1 MEAFLVL
8 ALIVLFVFVY
18 PWLQDRREEQLAER
32 IAAAR
37 GTDEAAA
44 LIDRT
49 IATSR
54 HEADYFRRLSDH
66 RP

>member
-1 MEAFLVL
+1 MVTFLVL

-18 PWLQDRREEQLAER
+18 PWLQDRREEQLAEK
-32 IAAAR
+32 IAAAHDA
-37 GTDEAAA
+37 DEAAVLVNA
-44 LIDRT
+44 T

-54 HEADYFRRLSDH
+54 YEADYFRRLTDH